1 MEISLKDVFA
11 IIKKHCIFILV
22 TASVLALC
30 SFFVTKFFI
39 PKEYTSQ
46 VKLYV
51 ETNTEDTN
59 SYNALNSVNYAK
71 SLVPTYIQMLQTN
84 NFFEDVSSE
93 LDEKYS
99 SNELYKKIT
108 FKSIEDTEVFTAVVV
123 DKSPTEAKLIADA
136 VSVVAPRV
144 ITEIN
149 DKSNLKIVDSAYV
162 PSSPSSPDTTK
173 NVILAFFAGL
183 IISLVIVFVREF
195 TDIKI
200 KYNDEMTDVL
210 GVPVLAAVPD
220 FKNIV
225 SEKKK
230 SHKRR

>member
-1 MEISLKDVFA
+1 M
-11 IIKKHCIFILV
+11 
-22 TASVLALC
+22 
-30 SFFVTKFFI
+30 
-39 PKEYTSQ
+39 
-46 VKLYV
+46 
-51 ETNTEDTN
+51 
-59 SYNALNSVNYAK
+59 
-71 SLVPTYIQMLQTN
+71 
-84 NFFEDVSSE
+84 
-93 LDEKYS
+93 
-99 SNELYKKIT
+99 
-108 FKSIEDTEVFTAVVV
+108 
-123 DKSPTEAKLIADA
+123 
-136 VSVVAPRV
+136 SVVAPRV
-144 ITEIN
+144 IEEIN